1 MTEPPQ
7 NPANDTDMADIS
19 SPPNKLSRT
28 DTEFFE
34 EASIDR
40 ELTGEETEYFDA
52 LSGDEKDMATSASAP
67 TVDSDMAE
75 VVNLKEENNDEWPR
89 SGTPVPDHDMNGCTP
104 TAGTP
109 DSDVRHKR
117 LTSRPETSVPDD
129 DMENCTPRAGT
140 PDSDVRAPW
149 VEEEDISDEE
159 EDQEFS
165 FGYDSGSQPQR
176 KRRLDDIIDTV
187 GF

>member
-1 MTEPPQ
+1 
-7 NPANDTDMADIS
+7 MAYIS
-19 SPPNKLSRT
+19 SPPNKLSHT

-40 ELTGEETEYFDA
+40 ELTGEETQYFDA
-52 LSGDEKDMATSASAP
+52 FSGDDETAMTTTASAP
-67 TVDSDMAE
+67 TVDSDMTE
-75 VVNLKEENNDEWPR
+75 VVNVKEENDDKRPR
-89 SGTPVPDHDMNGCTP
+89 AETPVPDHDMNGCTP

-109 DSDVRHKR
+109 DSNVRHTR
-117 LTSRPETSVPDD
+117 STLRPETPVPDD
-129 DMENCTPRAGT
+129 DMESCTPRAGT

-149 VEEEDISDEE
+149 VEEEDMDEE
-159 EDQEFS
+159 ENPELS
-165 FGYDSGSQPQR
+165 FGYDSGSQSQR